1 MDLTPVLAHMGGY
14 SLLWD
19 DTVVFYVVG
28 KVSRPNT
35 LSLQLKL

>member
-1 MDLTPVLAHMGGY
+1 MDLITFLAHMRGCA
-14 SLLWD
+14 LLWD

-28 KVSRPNT
+28 RVSRPNT